1 METVTNS
8 ENRRIL
14 VVDDNRDAADTLAML
29 LKLTG
34 YETKACYSGREGIT
48 AAESYNPLA
57 IVMDIGMPGMTGHEA
72 CRLIRDTNW
81 GQSPLI
87 IAVTGYGADEDLRES
102 TESCFDAHLLKPV
115 DLPELS
121 RILKEK
127 QSSLA

>member
-14 VVDDNRDAADTLAML
+14 VVDDNRDAADTLAMM

-34 YETKACYSGREGIT
+34 YETKACYSGRDGVA
-48 AAESYNPLA
+48 AAESYRPMA
-57 IVMDIGMPGMTGHEA
+57 IVLDIGMPDITGYEA
-72 CRLIRDTNW
+72 CRLIRDTAW
-81 GQSPLI
+81 GQSALI
-87 IAVTGYGADEDLRES
+87 VALTGYGADEDRQKS
-102 TESCFDAHLLKPV
+102 TEAGFDVHLLKPV

-121 RILKEK
+121 RLLKEK